1 MFKVTWLNSVD
12 STNSEA
18 LRRIGELPSGT
29 VLAAREQT
37 AGRGQRGNTW
47 FSEPGKNLT
56 FSVVLKFPAGFLA
69 AGDAFL
75 LNCLCSVSVADFLS
89 GFGVPASV
97 KWPNDI
103 FVGGRKICGMLLEN
117 GLIGSFVAHSVM
129 GIGMNVFQ
137 TEFPLV
143 NATSLALAL
152 GGGARAASASR
163 SDAVDQVQLNPVD
176 QVQQVATG
184 GPSKPHPLDL
194 VQPLELDLVQCLE
207 RFLGCF
213 EERLPMLD
221 DAAGRRELFDAYESL
236 LYRRDVSARY
246 HDCLRDEDFEGV
258 IRGVEADGRLCVED
272 SAGVVRRYFFKE
284 ISYVL

>member
-1 MFKVTWLNSVD
+1 MKTLWLKTID

-18 LRRIGELPSGT
+18 LRRMGELPSGT
-29 VLAAREQT
+29 VLAAYEQT

-56 FSVVLKFPAGFLA
+56 FSIVLKFPAGFLA

-75 LNCLCSVSVADFLS
+75 LNCLCSVAAVVFLS
-89 GFGVPASV
+89 GFGVVASV

-117 GLIGSFVAHSVM
+117 GLSEGSVAHSVM

-143 NATSLALAL
+143 NATSLALVL
-152 GGGARAASASR
+152 GAGEVPIPSVAEKKADAPSGRATSPAPNLA
-163 SDAVDQVQLNPVD
+163 PY
-176 QVQQVATG
+176 
-184 GPSKPHPLDL
+184 
-194 VQPLELDLVQCLE
+194 LEG
-207 RFLGCF
+207 FLRLF
-213 EERLPMLD
+213 EERLQMLD
-221 DAAGRRELFDAYESL
+221 DAAGRLELFDAYESL
-236 LYRRDVSARY
+236 LYRRGVSARY
-246 HDCLRDEDFEGV
+246 HDCLRGEDFEGV

-272 SAGVVRRYFFKE
+272 ASGTVRRYYFKE

>member
-1 MFKVTWLNSVD
+1 MKTLWLKTID

-18 LRRIGELPSGT
+18 LRRMGELPSGT
-29 VLAAREQT
+29 VLAAYEQT

-56 FSVVLKFPAGFLA
+56 FSIVLKFPAGFLA

-75 LNCLCSVSVADFLS
+75 LNCLCSVAAVDCLS
-89 GFGVPASV
+89 GFGVVASV

-152 GGGARAASASR
+152 GTGARAASASR

-176 QVQQVATG
+176 QVQQVAAG
-184 GPSKPHPLDL
+184 GPSELHPLDL

-207 RFLGCF
+207 RFLRCF
-213 EERLPMLD
+213 EERLQMLD

-246 HDCLRDEDFEGV
+246 HDCLRGEDFEGV
-258 IRGVEADGRLCVED
+258 IRGVEADGRLCVVD
-272 SAGVVRRYFFKE
+272 SAGVERRYFFKE